1 MCILLLFIAF
11 MLLVLL
17 VTILWSTMY
26 NCSFTL
32 FKREFQFR
40 LVGTQVFM
48 HGNVKNLWVSFW
60 GLLAII
66 LALLTTS
73 VLGIMY
79 LVL

>member
-1 MCILLLFIAF
+1 MCIFLLSIAF

-17 VTILWSTMY
+17 VTILWSAMY
-26 NCSFTL
+26 NCSFSL
-32 FKREFQFR
+32 FKRKFQFR

-48 HGNVKNLWVSFW
+48 HGNAKSLWISFW

-73 VLGIMY
+73 VLGTMY

>member
-1 MCILLLFIAF
+1 

-26 NCSFTL
+26 NSTFTL
-32 FKREFQFR
+32 FKRKFQFR

-48 HGNVKNLWVSFW
+48 YGNAKNLWISFW
-60 GLLAII
+60 DLLAII

-73 VLGIMY
+73 VLGTMY

>member
-1 MCILLLFIAF
+1 MCIFLLFIAF
-11 MLLVLL
+11 MLLVFL

-32 FKREFQFR
+32 FNREFQFR

-48 HGNVKNLWVSFW
+48 HGNAKNLWVSFW
-60 GLLAII
+60 GLLVII

-73 VLGIMY
+73 VLGTMY

>member
-26 NCSFTL
+26 NYSFSL
-32 FKREFQFR
+32 FRRKFQFR
-40 LVGTQVFM
+40 LVDTQVFM
-48 HGNVKNLWVSFW
+48 YGNVENLWISFW
-60 GLLAII
+60 DLLAII